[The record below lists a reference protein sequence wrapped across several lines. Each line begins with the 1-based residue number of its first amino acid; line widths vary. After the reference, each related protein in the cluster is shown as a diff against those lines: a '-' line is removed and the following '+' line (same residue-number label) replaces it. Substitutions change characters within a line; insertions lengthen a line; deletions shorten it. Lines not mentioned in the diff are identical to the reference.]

1 VTARRHRLRLLLTAG
16 VLAAGFAV
24 AAQASGA
31 LQTVEN
37 ASIDKRFQLRGEQTA
52 DGVAV
57 VAVDDVTFSDLHERW
72 PFPRREHARAV
83 AALHRAGVREIV
95 YDVQFTEET
104 RPSQDFALYDAIDRA
119 GGAVLATSETDE
131 RGHTNVLGGDRNLR
145 AIGARAAAS
154 NLPDEEAGV
163 IRRFTYEMGGL
174 KTIAVAVAERQG
186 RRVEPAAFGPHG
198 ALIDFRGP
206 AGTVPTY
213 SFSDLVDGKVDRGA
227 LRGKIVVVG
236 VSSPTVHDQHATSAG
251 RELMSGPEV
260 QANTI
265 WTLLHGLP
273 LEEAP
278 PWLDVL
284 AIVALSLIVP
294 LLALRIRAVLAAL
307 AAPVLGIA
315 YVTVAELA
323 FERGTVIALV
333 APLVGLTLAAVATV
347 AASHLLETLD
357 RQQMAELNERLEEEV
372 RIRTSELRA
381 TELEVIQRLGHAVES
396 RDEETGDHIG
406 RMSDLCHRLALA
418 AGMDAD
424 EAELLR
430 HASAMHDVG
439 KIAIPDS
446 ILRKPGPLDDD
457 EREIMQRHT
466 TIGAELLA
474 GSRSP
479 VVQMGEVIAR
489 THHERWDGGGYP
501 AGLAGDDIPLAGR
514 ICAVCD
520 VFDALLSVRPYKPAW
535 TLADTLRE
543 IERERGRHFDP
554 RLAGLLI
561 DMVRQDEVGFVLTT
575 STPSENQG
583 SAAPSSSA
591 AAPSR

>member
-16 VLAAGFAV
+16 VLAAAFAV

-31 LQTVEN
+31 LHSIEN
-37 ASIDKRFQLRGEQTA
+37 ASIDKRFEVRGEQPV
-52 DGVAV
+52 DDVAV
-57 VAVDDVTFSDLHERW
+57 VAVDDVTFSDLGVRW
-72 PFPRREHARAV
+72 PFPRGLHARAV
-83 AALHRAGVREIV
+83 AALRRAGVREIV

-104 RPSQDFALYDAIDRA
+104 RPSQDLALYDAIDHA

-163 IRRFTYEMGGL
+163 IRRFMYEMGGL

-186 RRVEPAAFGPHG
+186 RHVDPATFGRDG

-213 SFSDLVDGKVDRGA
+213 SFSDVIHGKVDPGA

-260 QANTI
+260 QANAI

-273 LEEAP
+273 LAEAP
-278 PWLDVL
+278 AWLDLL
-284 AIVALSLIVP
+284 AILALSLVVP

-307 AAPVLGIA
+307 VAPVAGVA
-315 YVTVAELA
+315 YVAGAELA
-323 FERGTVIALV
+323 FEHGTVIALV

-347 AASHLLETLD
+347 AVSHLLETLD

-372 RIRTSELRA
+372 RVRTSELRA
-381 TELEVIQRLGHAVES
+381 TELEVIQRLGQAVES

-406 RMSDLCHRLALA
+406 RMSELCHRLALA
-418 AGMDAD
+418 AGMDPD

-457 EREIMQRHT
+457 EWAVMKRHT
-466 TIGAELLA
+466 TIGADLLA

-489 THHERWDGGGYP
+489 THHERWDGRGYP
-501 AGLAGDDIPLAGR
+501 TGLAGEAIPLAGR

-520 VFDALLSVRPYKPAW
+520 VFDALLSARPYKAAW
-535 TLADTLRE
+535 TLGDTLRE
-543 IERERGRHFDP
+543 IERESGRHFDP
-554 RLAGLLI
+554 RLARLLLE
-561 DMVRQDEVGFVLTT
+561 MVREDEVGFELTI
-575 STPSENQG
+575 STPSG
-583 SAAPSSSA
+583 SQDSAGRTSSA
-591 AAPSR
+591 AASLR